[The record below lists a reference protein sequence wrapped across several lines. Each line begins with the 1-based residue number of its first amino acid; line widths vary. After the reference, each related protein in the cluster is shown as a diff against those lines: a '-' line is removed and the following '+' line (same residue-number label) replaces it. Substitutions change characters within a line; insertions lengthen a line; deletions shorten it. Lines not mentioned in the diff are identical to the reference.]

1 MSHCSQSV
9 RVAWIRTGFVNPTVE
24 DAWMLVVYTPWIQV
38 VDVPAG
44 GDMLKMARTVTL
56 GEYEFEGTPSR
67 DSLRYIS
74 IFGIE
79 GVKTLV
85 RGLYKHKV
93 LYIYTHNT
101 HTYILTHIHAHTQHI
116 HTRTYTCTQT
126 HTHTHACTHLASLHR
141 AGPRLLLGL
150 VSEAINCLKGGV
162 GPTPDSLLGWV
173 AMEMGVE
180 ARQEDRPP

>member
-1 MSHCSQSV
+1 
-9 RVAWIRTGFVNPTVE
+9 
-24 DAWMLVVYTPWIQV
+24 
-38 VDVPAG
+38 
-44 GDMLKMARTVTL
+44 MLKMARTVTL

-93 LYIYTHNT
+93 LYIGTHNMHTYLHTYMHTHNT
-101 HTYILTHIHAHTQHI
+101 CTHVRTHA
-116 HTRTYTCTQT
+116 
-126 HTHTHACTHLASLHR
+126 HTHTHACMHTSCLFAYGR

-150 VSEAINCLKGGV
+150 VSEAINCLNGGF
-162 GPTPDSLLGWV
+162 GPTPDSLLG
-173 AMEMGVE
+173 
-180 ARQEDRPP
+180 